1 MRWLSLV
8 IRGAVFIVQGMV
20 DFVRGVGQLIPPFDL
35 KRDVLALWGP
45 DSLQDTS
52 LTILMGAL
60 VAVACAWLGC
70 WLILQGLALVGD
82 AISHTVLLG
91 IVIAFLLTGTV
102 TGIGMFVAATVTGV
116 LTVVLIDALRAT
128 SRLKEDAAI
137 GIVFT
142 SLFALG
148 VVLLSVF
155 ARGAH
160 IDTQHVLYG
169 NLDFV
174 ANEKSV
180 TLLGINWPVPVCQMA
195 GITVAIVLLTVA
207 FYKELLLVAFDPQL
221 AQSMG
226 VPTALFRY
234 GMLGAVSFT
243 VVGAFSAVGAILVVA
258 MLIVPA
264 ATAYLLTRRLPMMFA
279 ISSGVGVL
287 SSAGGYHLGY
297 WLKVPAASMIV
308 CVACGLFGLAF
319 LFAPEQGVLSALWR
333 RLRNQLR
340 AAQENIIRRIWKIAE
355 GQPAVAVSARQVE
368 SELREP
374 GWRFGR
380 ALEALRR
387 RGWIEYQPGRRDLIA
402 LTRRGALQAQRLDR
416 AHRLWETYLV
426 DQVGLA
432 SDHVHPAAEV
442 VEHVLTDQLVEL
454 LDDVL
459 GHPDT
464 DPHGAPIPRST
475 VVDQGEGLFVL
486 AKLRAGDRGRVAGM
500 IDVETLKQDA
510 TPVGD
515 YYVEV
520 ARLGLTLGQP
530 IVVLERDAASASWL
544 VQVGTTKRV
553 TVPHHLADAILVRL
567 SEPGIEDVVP
577 SRASRGDTQSPASGA
592 ASAP

>member
-1 MRWLSLV
+1 MRWIRSVIEVLV
-8 IRGAVFIVQGMV
+8 AFASGI
-20 DFVRGVGQLIPPFDL
+20 GQLIPPFDPHEHFIA
-35 KRDVLALWGP
+35 RWAP
-45 DSLQDTS
+45 DAIHETGI
-52 LTILMGAL
+52 TILMGAL

-91 IVIAFLLTGTV
+91 IVVAFLITGSV
-102 TGIGMFVAATVTGV
+102 TGAGMFVAATVTGV
-116 LTVVLIDALRAT
+116 VTVVLIDALRAT

-148 VVLLSVF
+148 VVLLGAF
-155 ARGAH
+155 ANRAH

-174 ANEKSV
+174 TNEESV
-180 TLLGINWPVPVCQMA
+180 TLLGIEWPLPVCRMGA
-195 GITVAIVLLTVA
+195 ISLTIIILTIT

-226 VPTALFRY
+226 LRTSLFRY

-279 ISSGVGVL
+279 LSSGVGIL
-287 SSAGGYHLGY
+287 SSAGGYHLGF
-297 WLKVPAASMIV
+297 WLNVPAASMIV
-308 CVACGLFGLAF
+308 CVACGFFSLAF
-319 LFAPEQGVLSALWR
+319 LFAPEQGVLSALYR
-333 RLRNQLR
+333 RVQNQLR
-340 AAQENIIRRIWKIAE
+340 AAQENIVRRMWKLTGGEPTLAIE
-355 GQPAVAVSARQVE
+355 TNRVAHELGEPRWKFAR
-368 SELREP
+368 
-374 GWRFGR
+374 
-380 ALEALRR
+380 AIEALRR
-387 RGWIEYQPGRRDLIA
+387 RGWIQYEPGRRDRIL
-402 LTRRGALQAQRLDR
+402 LTRRGASQAQRLDR

-426 DQVGLA
+426 DQVGLP
-432 SDHVHPAAEV
+432 SDHVHLAAEE
-442 VEHVLTDQLVEL
+442 VEHVLSDQFVEH

-475 VVDQGEGLFVL
+475 VADQGEALFVL

-500 IDVETLKQDA
+500 VDIEHMKQA
-510 TPVGD
+510 SSTVGD
-515 YYVEV
+515 YFVEV

-530 IVVLERDAASASWL
+530 IVILERDPAATSWL
-544 VQVGTTKRV
+544 VQVGTTRRV

-567 SEPGIEDVVP
+567 KEPSEAVSEHD
-577 SRASRGDTQSPASGA
+577 
-592 ASAP
+592 ASAEASIPDPTRRL